1 MDLQSAHAQSTA
13 MTPLV
18 SFDRWSKA
26 CAAIGVAP
34 DESDYRRVRRA
45 WRSMGR
51 HYHTLSHL
59 EACLRELDA
68 VQALALRPAEIELAL
83 WFHDAIY
90 RSWRRDN
97 EAQSAALAVRILHAA
112 APDIVERIR
121 QMILAT
127 THRETGFAG
136 DTALLLDIDLTIL
149 GSPPEI
155 YGQFER
161 AVRREYWWVPRA
173 RYVAG
178 RGRILGALLE
188 RPAIYQ
194 NDRFYEKFEQPARTN
209 IAAALRQLE
218 WK

>member
-1 MDLQSAHAQSTA
+1 
-13 MTPLV
+13 MTLLV
-18 SFDRWSKA
+18 SFERWSKA
-26 CAAIGVAP
+26 CVSVGVAP
-34 DESDYRRVRRA
+34 DESDYRRIRRA

-59 EACLRELDA
+59 DACLREFDA
-68 VQALALRPAEIELAL
+68 AQELALRPAEIELAL

-97 EAQSAALAVRILHAA
+97 ESQSAALAVRTLRAA
-112 APDIVERIR
+112 AEIVERIR

-127 THRETGFAG
+127 AHLETGFAG
-136 DTALLLDIDLTIL
+136 DTALLLDIDLSIL

-173 RYVAG
+173 RYVAA
-178 RGRILGALLE
+178 RGRILGSLLE

-194 NDRFYEKFEQPARTN
+194 HDRFYEKYEKPARAN
-209 IAAALRQLE
+209 IAAALQQLA

>member
-1 MDLQSAHAQSTA
+1 
-13 MTPLV
+13 MTPRV
-18 SFDRWSKA
+18 NFERWSRA
-26 CAAIGVAP
+26 CIAVSVAP
-34 DESDYRRVRRA
+34 DESEYRRVRRA

-59 EACLRELDA
+59 EACLREFDSA
-68 VQALALRPAEIELAL
+68 RDLAIRAAEVELAL

-97 EAQSAALAVRILHAA
+97 EPQSAILAAQTLRA
-112 APDIVERIR
+112 APTDAVKRIT

-127 THRETGFAG
+127 AHREAGFVG
-136 DTALLLDIDLTIL
+136 DTALVMDIDLAIL
-149 GSPPEI
+149 GASPEI

-178 RGRILGALLE
+178 RRKILDSLLE
-188 RPAIYQ
+188 RAAIYQ
-194 NDRFYEKFEQPARTN
+194 HDRFYEKYEQPARAN
-209 IAAALRQLE
+209 IATALQQLE